1 MIHDILEYSY
11 KKEYILFLSMSYMK
25 REIKSNKKER
35 QLKRIQSCCTHS
47 LHSRMCKRKKDK
59 KMFSL
64 PRRFSKDKCMK
75 TKKKGFSMRSSCA
88 PYRVI
93 VKENRRNR
101 EKKQKRRRK
110 IKRNDES

>member
-1 MIHDILEYSY
+1 
-11 KKEYILFLSMSYMK
+11 MSYMK

-47 LHSRMCKRKKDK
+47 LHSRVCKRKKDK

-75 TKKKGFSMRSSCA
+75 TRKKGFSMRSSCA
-88 PYRVI
+88 PYRDC
-93 VKENRRNR
+93 KRKS
-101 EKKQKRRRK
+101 KKSRK
-110 IKRNDES
+110 KTKKKTKNKTK